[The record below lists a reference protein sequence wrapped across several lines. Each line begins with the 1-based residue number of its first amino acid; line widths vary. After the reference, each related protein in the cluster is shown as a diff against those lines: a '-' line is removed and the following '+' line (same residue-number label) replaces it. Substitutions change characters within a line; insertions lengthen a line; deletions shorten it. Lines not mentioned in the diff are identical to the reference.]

1 MDREELVEL
10 LRNNYF
16 NPLRIDFPLKLIRE
30 YCIEKQLEEEK
41 INMVINHVLSLN
53 LLQITSKIASEYFE
67 RKFNI
72 CKLWNKPVNNLRDLL
87 QIF

>member
-30 YCIEKQLEEEK
+30 YLIERQIEEEK
-41 INMVINHVLSLN
+41 INRAINHILNLN
-53 LLQITSKIASEYFE
+53 LLQISSKIASEYFE
-67 RKFNI
+67 KKFNI
-72 CKLWNKPVNNLRDLL
+72 CKLWSKPVNNSRDIL